1 MASNILWLGTF
12 QMSHAVGFV
21 LLLVMTYTAI
31 KIYLYANAAP
41 TNKWEKALLVG
52 GFFVY
57 SSWLLAAT
65 TMQGAILTEELLA
78 LSHFNCFRI
87 CLFTYISSMVYV
99 SFSSAD
105 LVPLFV
111 FVFAWISTGIQGGK
125 VSAITVENSN

>member
-1 MASNILWLGTF
+1 
-12 QMSHAVGFV
+12 MSHAVGFV

-41 TNKWEKALLVG
+41 TNKLEKALFVG

-57 SSWLLAAT
+57 SSWLMAAT
-65 TMQGAILTEELLA
+65 TMQGAVLTEELFA

-87 CLFTYISSMVYV
+87 CLFTYISSMVFV
-99 SFSSAD
+99 WFSSGGNGD

-111 FVFAWISTGIQGGK
+111 FVFAWISTGIQGGR